1 MAFVVKDKAIVVG
14 EHQSTTSANM
24 PVRFLMYIG
33 LLYEKW
39 IKMQGEEEFLYS
51 TKLLKLPTPE
61 FVVFYNGTTKRPD
74 KDILR
79 LSSAF
84 IKMGDGALGSLEL
97 EVPVFNINK
106 GMNIELLDK
115 SETLRQYS
123 EFVAKLR
130 EFRRVYKNADES
142 ARETIEYCINNG
154 ILVEF
159 LREHGGRIVSILS
172 AEYNEEVAKHVYGQE
187 LLEEILINMLK
198 KAYSVPDICEIV
210 SINPEKVLEIKKNLD
225 VMSSEQ
231 TEEVACLLSQYG
243 EEGMWREAKMDFLIE
258 TAWHMYEEKFSVDQV
273 CKALRIGRQEAEH
286 YYDEWI
292 KYSHSD

>member
-1 MAFVVKDKAIVVG
+1 VFRLLFENPEHAAELYYALTGVECSVDEILIITITTTISGRLKNDLAFVVKDKAIVVG

-123 EFVAKLR
+123 DFVAKLR
-130 EFRRVYKNADES
+130 EFREVYKNADES
-142 ARETIEYCINNG
+142 ARKT
-154 ILVEF
+154 
-159 LREHGGRIVSILS
+159 
-172 AEYNEEVAKHVYGQE
+172 
-187 LLEEILINMLK
+187 
-198 KAYSVPDICEIV
+198 
-210 SINPEKVLEIKKNLD
+210 
-225 VMSSEQ
+225 
-231 TEEVACLLSQYG
+231 T
-243 EEGMWREAKMDFLIE
+243 
-258 TAWHMYEEKFSVDQV
+258 
-273 CKALRIGRQEAEH
+273 
-286 YYDEWI
+286 
-292 KYSHSD
+292 